1 MKRKQVPHPD
11 SNTKAT
17 PPSLQNSF
25 SIEVHFDILL
35 LSHIEEYCL
44 SNPPSL
50 SQLYHCAFIH
60 CWEFLATTFPIQNA
74 QSSLSSQQKETS
86 IPHPFHFK
94 FIPCIFLK
102 ERIIKKPPTCQ
113 QTGSRKAGYLFARQ
127 EATGDATLLRPRHPP
142 PLRSQDVL
150 CTRGSYS
157 PRPFICQSWEGGP
170 TAASA

>member
-1 MKRKQVPHPD
+1 MRRKKKNIRQKSFIRMKRKQVPHPD

-94 FIPCIFLK
+94 FIPCIFFK
-102 ERIIKKPPTCQ
+102 RTDNQKASNMPTN
-113 QTGSRKAGYLFARQ
+113 RKQ
-127 EATGDATLLRPRHPP
+127 K
-142 PLRSQDVL
+142 
-150 CTRGSYS
+150 
-157 PRPFICQSWEGGP
+157 SWL
-170 TAASA
+170 SIR